1 MVKSGCYAE
10 ATIYNSHLTKLYLL
24 LTWTC
29 SSIYTNRISIINQ
42 LLIFGKKRIYLSKLY
57 ILLQLS
63 DNDNDDDTSKK
74 VVDYNINENQF
85 AIEYTAI
92 FEDGTSDSYIENKII
107 KRTAAERLPIWVE
120 YIKKKEEKSKKEK
133 SNK

>member
-1 MVKSGCYAE
+1 LS
-10 ATIYNSHLTKLYLL
+10 NLL
-24 LTWTC
+24 P
-29 SSIYTNRISIINQ
+29 
-42 LLIFGKKRIYLSKLY
+42 F
-57 ILLQLS
+57 LQLS
-63 DNDNDDDTSKK
+63 DNDNDDDNSKK

-92 FEDGTSDSYIENKII
+92 FEDATSDSYIENKII

-133 SNK
+133 LNK

>member
-1 MVKSGCYAE
+1 
-10 ATIYNSHLTKLYLL
+10 
-24 LTWTC
+24 
-29 SSIYTNRISIINQ
+29 
-42 LLIFGKKRIYLSKLY
+42 
-57 ILLQLS
+57 LS
-63 DNDNDDDTSKK
+63 DNDNDDTSKK

-120 YIKKKEEKSKKEK
+120 YIKKKEGKSKKK
-133 SNK
+133 NQTNNSYFYIK

>member
-1 MVKSGCYAE
+1 MARSEFIWVNC
-10 ATIYNSHLTKLYLL
+10 T
-24 LTWTC
+24 
-29 SSIYTNRISIINQ
+29 
-42 LLIFGKKRIYLSKLY
+42 F
-57 ILLQLS
+57 LQLS
-63 DNDNDDDTSKK
+63 DNDNDDDETSKK
-74 VVDYNINENQF
+74 VVDFNINENQF

>member
-1 MVKSGCYAE
+1 M
-10 ATIYNSHLTKLYLL
+10 
-24 LTWTC
+24 
-29 SSIYTNRISIINQ
+29 
-42 LLIFGKKRIYLSKLY
+42 
-57 ILLQLS
+57 S
-63 DNDNDDDTSKK
+63 DNDNYDTSKK
-74 VVDYNINENQF
+74 VVDYNIHENQF

-133 SNK
+133 SNE